1 MECSSDKVYAKVIK
15 KTLRW
20 ASEESFT
27 ISAGNAV
34 EFVSPPLA
42 ENEER
47 VMEMCLSITNN
58 HVYTLKMKDSR
69 NDSWSD
75 GAWIAIEDSNEHII
89 FKNMMT
95 AKSNEETLFALYS
108 PISKN
113 GEWKM
118 EFNFQSGWNQF
129 SFDDSA
135 WSSYTHGSTTQQ
147 SSGTLYFRKTFA
159 GVTGMAAVDIQFR
172 YAHGILAFINGV
184 EVFRDNLP
192 SGAVSPTTP
201 ASGSYTTSDYHGV
214 IRPAAVAEAGEAVL
228 AVELHFTDASSRPV
242 DFDAFLSY
250 GSGISSDNKCF
261 VSYAEIT
268 ATSPNYANIA
278 KVFDYTRNSGATA
291 LMADLP
297 HTFFVSFGN
306 VVPIVNGLRIYAHL
320 NPGYC
325 PSSFLVEGGD
335 SPAATSWTPIIGATN
350 QEYTYMAWSQLT
362 VMTEPAFYKTL
373 RGTIRQSQGIS
384 TYLYEIQF
392 LVCNNLVTTVS
403 YPEESYSFYARYDP
417 VHLEIVEF
425 GITHCQIQPAL
436 PDGLLFDTSS
446 CAITGS
452 AVTGSPE
459 TTYSLT
465 ATAGT
470 RSLTGTVRLTF
481 LACEGTL
488 LRVVRSYQFSP
499 EKEAFRIRDT
509 SNDAVLLEVP
519 LGNTLPASQEH
530 VDYLCVDAERFDVTV
545 DGSGAN
551 WSYGSYLSVFAVL
564 ADGEE
569 ELMLKTRF
577 DAQQGNDATFYL
589 RRPSVGIKE
598 QWFYR
603 MGDIP
608 SDWFNED
615 TSGWSVGQ
623 RDSFPEAP
631 NQLQLYKHTF
641 PITNRTLVSGVIL
654 NVRYRDGVIVYL
666 NGQEAFR
673 NHVVGALSPTL
684 VATGRYD
691 SLRYRTVTIPGRF
704 VFEDASQEAVSLLKQ
719 GTNVIA
725 IAVIGSS
732 AVEKT
737 SVFDATLRL
746 MTREPES
753 HLWESSMTS
762 TGLLGPASSAFDGDH
777 STSINYPY
785 CGENSLVVT
794 LDNDRR
800 EWVNM
805 VQIQNDYASL
815 DGRVAQ
821 FDLFGKNA
829 EDAEWTL
836 LRHATNVTYSMAGQ
850 RRNLFFINN
859 RSFNQFKFANFAT
872 GGDSCPWRVQSLN
885 LFAVSVMTPP
895 TELAYPASSSVYKD
909 IEMSE
914 IIPEGEGYFDFA
926 IRPTL
931 PLGIVF
937 DPTNGWIHGTAHAT
951 TERTTYTVTAK
962 RITGG
967 STSVSFS
974 LAVEICTGGK
984 SLMTVRIAADD
995 FPSEN
1000 AWKLFQGRGV
1010 TGSLLQSVDV
1020 FPVSSSYYYLD
1031 FCLRDGLYTFQGID
1045 TFGDGWA
1052 SGSGYTLTAD
1062 MGAMELEVEELYGA
1076 REGTV
1081 RSVTTVFSS
1090 FFPFQVEYSNW
1101 KVYQG
1106 EKVDG
1111 WNGVGF
1117 DDAAWETKKAAEIVN
1132 GETVTTYL
1140 RKSFQ
1145 LTGIDDYQVLNIRM
1159 KYAGGVVVYFNGNKV
1174 ARFNL
1179 IEDFDA
1185 NTESIEIHDATLF
1198 SKFHI
1203 IVPTS
1208 GVQEG
1213 TNVVAF
1219 EIHRPVGTSSSAPF
1233 VFDAT
1238 GVFGVNDCSTTL
1250 DSFSFLNATQPVTG
1264 TLASL
1269 LDLDPATVAAMP
1281 QDPGTFIEWTVENLE
1296 GSRWN
1301 AFNILGA
1308 STVDSW
1314 NMELTGT
1321 LRGERVTLLSL
1332 DTTIHQ
1338 RTKPQIAVPVALA
1351 GFRHLRY
1358 ETLGVSSS
1366 DDVGALF
1373 TAYCRGSGGVCPG
1386 VDAYPSV
1393 AEGQLSPAL
1402 CPEGFTGFS
1411 YRRCSGGVLG
1421 EVQLEHCSHKA
1432 PSDLRYRLSRFVF
1445 VKDTVIAE
1453 TPSVRNVVTRWYMD
1467 AGARLPAGLTLNELT
1482 GEIAG
1487 VPTETSDAASYT
1499 IRAENPTA
1507 TIFTVLEIR
1516 VREGQCLAD
1525 GLFPVTSV
1533 GEEAV
1538 LECGREGSYVGT
1550 QRRRCELGEKDGEW
1564 QKITGVCVS
1573 MVTVVFMILV
1583 ALAVVAIVVFIAVRT
1598 RGRTKA
1604 VGGVKGK
1611 KTVKKAETAKKV
1623 TL

>member
-1 MECSSDKVYAKVIK
+1 
-15 KTLRW
+15 
-20 ASEESFT
+20 
-27 ISAGNAV
+27 
-34 EFVSPPLA
+34 
-42 ENEER
+42 
-47 VMEMCLSITNN
+47 MEMCLSITNN

-95 AKSNEETLFALYS
+95 ARSNEETLFALYS

-129 SFDDSA
+129 SFDVSA

-201 ASGSYTTSDYHGV
+201 ASGSYTTSDYYGV

-481 LACEGTL
+481 LTCEGTL

-762 TGLLGPASSAFDGDH
+762 TGLLGLASSAFDGDH

-859 RSFNQFKFANFAT
+859 WSFNQFKFANFAT

-1000 AWKLFQGRGV
+1000 AWKLFQGHGV

-1185 NTESIEIHDATLF
+1185 NTESMTIHDATLF

-1203 IVPTS
+1203 LLVTAGI
-1208 GVQEG
+1208 QEG

-1219 EIHRPVGTSSSAPF
+1219 EIHRPVGTSSSDSF

-1238 GVFGVNDCSTTL
+1238 GVFGVNDCSTTI
-1250 DSFSFLNATQPVTG
+1250 DSYFYQNSTALISG
-1264 TLASL
+1264 SL
-1269 LDLDPATVAAMP
+1269 HDILDLDPFTTAFLPAESES
-1281 QDPGTFIEWTVENLE
+1281 FIEWTVENLE

-1301 AFNILGA
+1301 AFNMVVSSDLDLVFDLYGSLNDDDDSPIQLTNKNLQLA
-1308 STVDSW
+1308 S
-1314 NMELTGT
+1314 
-1321 LRGERVTLLSL
+1321 
-1332 DTTIHQ
+1332 
-1338 RTKPQIAVPVALA
+1338 RTKPQVSVPVALA
-1351 GFRHLRY
+1351 GFRRIRY
-1358 ETLGVSSS
+1358 EILRANNPNHI
-1366 DDVGALF
+1366 GAMF
-1373 TAYCRGSGGVCPG
+1373 TSYCKTSGAVCPS
-1386 VDAYPSV
+1386 VDNYPSV
-1393 AEGQLSPAL
+1393 AEGQLSPGP
-1402 CPEGFTGFS
+1402 CNDGFTGYS
-1411 YRRCSGGVLG
+1411 YRTCSGGVLG
-1421 EVQLEHCSHKA
+1421 EVQMDKCTYKTPTSVHYRST
-1432 PSDLRYRLSRFVF
+1432 RYTMVMGTASTTG
-1445 VKDTVIAE
+1445 KPTY
-1453 TPSVRNVVTRWYMD
+1453 RNIVTRWFVD
-1467 AGARLPAGLTLNELT
+1467 DGVVLPAGLKLDEET
-1482 GEIAG
+1482 GEILG
-1487 VPTETSDAASYT
+1487 IPTSIMDNQAFTVFAQNPNGAASVT
-1499 IRAENPTA
+1499 IE
-1507 TIFTVLEIR
+1507 IDIR
-1516 VREGQCLAD
+1516 VGRCVAEGV
-1525 GLFPVTSV
+1525 FPTTEV
-1533 GEEAV
+1533 GTVAMYK
-1538 LECGREGSYVGT
+1538 CSTQGSYVGT
-1550 QRRRCELGEKDGEW
+1550 QTRGCVLGEKDGEW
-1564 QKITGVCVS
+1564 QKEKGFCMSVGAIVILI
-1573 MVTVVFMILV
+1573 VV
-1583 ALAVVAIVVFIAVRT
+1583 VVVVIAIVVIILMKT
-1598 RGRTKA
+1598 KGKTKA

-1611 KTVKKAETAKKV
+1611 SKAAGGMKGKTLTKKSATK
-1623 TL
+1623 